1 MASYKSNFETVR
13 VCMGHLMGIHHRVP
27 LWVWI
32 IDKYHQKAQLI
43 FRTTKQRNVLLR
55 HIKIIY
61 WTTCC
66 HDTCAFSGLPIS
78 LVMIVKICVFFLLA
92 SANRKNQPLAL
103 LYGLVMKQWYVLYV
117 FLCLNGCSFI
127 KHIRALTLIYQ
138 GHQILEWSKGTYF
151 GVWTNSTYQ
160 SQQIG
165 HLTKLLSLVFHLI
178 VQLLTNCNGNFPPI
192 LTRAIFKQFSTLGKT
207 QLSPNLQ
214 LQFSCS
220 FFLIA
225 I

>member
-1 MASYKSNFETVR
+1 M
-13 VCMGHLMGIHHRVP
+13 
-27 LWVWI
+27 
-32 IDKYHQKAQLI
+32 
-43 FRTTKQRNVLLR
+43 
-55 HIKIIY
+55 
-61 WTTCC
+61 
-66 HDTCAFSGLPIS
+66 
-78 LVMIVKICVFFLLA
+78 CVFRFTHFSCDDCDNMCIFLLT

-117 FLCLNGCSFI
+117 SVCLNGCSFI

-178 VQLLTNCNGNFPPI
+178 VQLLINCNGNFPPI

-220 FFLIA
+220 FFFNCDINIIFIFDVHLIFS
-225 I
+225 